1 MLIEKLADNRTIM
14 DRTGVQAYLVN
25 YISNAIVDRSSDH
38 PIFKAFAA
46 MDSGTRESA
55 VEALVLALFDRNG
68 EPTIAVRDL
77 YYEFF
82 KVKMNAFGGHYY
94 FDQGLDLS

>member
-38 PIFKAFAA
+38 PIFNAFAT
-46 MDSGTRESA
+46 MDSGARESA
-55 VEALVLALFDRNG
+55 VEALVLALFDRDG
-68 EPTIAVRDL
+68 EPTIAVHDL
-77 YYEFF
+77 YYKFF
-82 KVKMNAFGGHYY
+82 KVKMTEVGGHYY